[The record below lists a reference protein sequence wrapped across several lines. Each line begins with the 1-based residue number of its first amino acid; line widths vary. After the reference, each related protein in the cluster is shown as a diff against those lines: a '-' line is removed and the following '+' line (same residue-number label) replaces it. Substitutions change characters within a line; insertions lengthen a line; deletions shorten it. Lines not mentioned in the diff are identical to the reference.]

1 MMKNIRPEEETKIK
15 SIRNIFRLEKE
26 IKGIEDRII
35 VHIKDLF
42 EEYCKPVIFG
52 VTIKLNIKV
61 KTIDIKHYQLKN
73 ILIKIDNI

>member
-15 SIRNIFRLEKE
+15 SLRNIFRLEKE

-35 VHIKDLF
+35 IHIKDLF
-42 EEYCKPVIFG
+42 EEYCKAVIFG

>member
-35 VHIKDLF
+35 IHIKDLF
-42 EEYCKPVIFG
+42 EEY
-52 VTIKLNIKV
+52 
-61 KTIDIKHYQLKN
+61 Y
-73 ILIKIDNI
+73 